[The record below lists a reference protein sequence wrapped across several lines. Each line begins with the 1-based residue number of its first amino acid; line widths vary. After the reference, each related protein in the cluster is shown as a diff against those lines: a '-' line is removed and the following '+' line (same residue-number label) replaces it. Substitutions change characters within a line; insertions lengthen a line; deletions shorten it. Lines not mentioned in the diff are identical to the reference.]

1 LKRYFASIKQYS
13 WVVLVC
19 LVIATLGGV
28 VLAKASPT
36 VYQVSTT
43 LYVNMG
49 APDTTFTTTGA
60 GSGTPSDSQT
70 EATNYASEIPTTV
83 VMQYVLQKYPELQR
97 HGFTADDLVADTI
110 VVASLTGPT
119 VSITGEALKPND
131 AVMIA
136 NDVSYGFVA
145 YTQAQLTN
153 QLDKLRSNIQ
163 TQLTSYQNENNSLE
177 TKIQQLNPTSPLV
190 NLYTVD
196 RADVIHNID
205 TLQGQLQSLPT
216 SIQADVSVVQSA
228 SANQVAPTT
237 KASLIVA
244 ASAGLGLVIGI
255 VAMLLLIFFD
265 SRLRREEE
273 VKSKLRMAYLG
284 GVSKSSELMAN
295 PAQPSDKVAQEL
307 SDIVAN
313 LALTGTLPEQWRV
326 PRGAVLLVTSPRVAE
341 GKTTLA
347 AALAATVGR
356 SGRNVAV
363 IDANLRQP
371 ALHLAF
377 GNANASY
384 GLSAL
389 LQSAGNEPLDSV
401 VQRSNEPNVWLLPAG
416 TPMADPLL
424 LLQQK
429 LPAILDQLRTRVDL
443 VIIDGP
449 ALLQSADA
457 SFLARSVDGVAMVVD
472 MRHEKLSTLLRAKEL
487 LVNLTR
493 TPAGVIM
500 NFRTGL
506 SKKAP
511 YYAAVYPAK
520 SEAIKEELARAAA
533 MNSNGNG
540 NGNGQNPGVETV
552 STAML
557 GSVPYPSYGGRQMG
571 QSPLP
576 SPNEL
581 PMMLMNPP
589 TPFPLQRKVDTPQS
603 QQ

>member
-43 LYVNMG
+43 LYVNMS
-49 APDTTFTTTGA
+49 APGTTFTTTGA

-70 EATNYASEIPTTV
+70 EATNYASEIPTTT
-83 VMQYVLQKYPELQR
+83 VMQYVLQKYPELQQR
-97 HGFTADDLVADTI
+97 GFTADDLVADTI

-540 NGNGQNPGVETV
+540 NGQNPGVETV

>member
-43 LYVNMG
+43 LYVNMS
-49 APDTTFTTTGA
+49 APGTTFTTTGA

-70 EATNYASEIPTTV
+70 EATNYASEIPTTT
-83 VMQYVLQKYPELQR
+83 VMQYVLQKYPELQQR
-97 HGFTADDLVADTI
+97 GFTADDLVADTI

-153 QLDKLRSNIQ
+153 QLEKLRSNIQ

-540 NGNGQNPGVETV
+540 NGQNPGVETV